1 MLFLILSIVLLFLFY
16 FYILAGSVDGALG
29 GGYYPPSA
37 SGPVA
42 TGGRKPNVNATMADS
57 GAF

>member
-1 MLFLILSIVLLFLFY
+1 MFCLSLSV
-16 FYILAGSVDGALG
+16 AGSVDGALG

-37 SGPVA
+37 SGPTA
-42 TGGRKPNVNATMADS
+42 GASASRKPNAVTMADS

>member
-1 MLFLILSIVLLFLFY
+1 MSVTFYLSSRY
-16 FYILAGSVDGALG
+16 FYVAGSVDGALG

-37 SGPVA
+37 NGPV
-42 TGGRKPNVNATMADS
+42 TSGIRKPNVTTTTNMVDS